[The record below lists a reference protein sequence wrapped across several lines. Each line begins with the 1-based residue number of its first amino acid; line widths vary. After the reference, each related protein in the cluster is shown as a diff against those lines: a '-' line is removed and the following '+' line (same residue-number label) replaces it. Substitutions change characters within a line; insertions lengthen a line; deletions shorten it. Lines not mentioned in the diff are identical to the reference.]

1 MVKLNNSKEL
11 ADYIK
16 LHRNKLNRTQ
26 TDVAEH
32 VGLKQKTIS
41 AIENSAGTSRI
52 DTLFKIAHELELS
65 IELKPR
71 HVSENDKSTKGGW
84 DQEW

>member
-1 MVKLNNSKEL
+1 MKLNNSKEL

-16 LHRNKLNRTQ
+16 LHRNNLARTQ
-26 TDVAEH
+26 TEH

-52 DTLFKIAHELELS
+52 DTLFKIAHELGLS
-65 IELKPR
+65 IELKPKQ
-71 HVSENDKSTKGGW
+71 ENEGGQKTDSGW

>member
-1 MVKLNNSKEL
+1 MKLNNSKEL

-16 LHRNKLNRTQ
+16 MQRKKLQRTQ
-26 TDVAEH
+26 TDVAQH

-52 DTLFKIAHELELS
+52 DTLFKVANELGLS
-65 IELKPR
+65 VELKPKQ
-71 HVSENDKSTKGGW
+71 ENTGDGAQNSSW

>member
-1 MVKLNNSKEL
+1 MRLNNSKEL

-16 LHRNKLNRTQ
+16 LQRKKQGRTQ

-32 VGLKQKTIS
+32 IGLKQKTIS
-41 AIENSAGTSRI
+41 GMENSAGSSRI
-52 DTLFKIAHELELS
+52 DTLFKIAHELGLSFELTP
-65 IELKPR
+65 IGET
-71 HVSENDKSTKGGW
+71 KSGKSKESGW

>member
-1 MVKLNNSKEL
+1 MKLNNSREL

-16 LHRNKLNRTQ
+16 LQRNKQNRTQ

-32 VGLKQKTIS
+32 IGLKQKTIS
-41 AIENSAGTSRI
+41 AMENAAGTSRI
-52 DTLFKIAHELELS
+52 DTLFKIAHELGLS
-65 IELKPR
+65 IELTPKHDVDEKDEKP
-71 HVSENDKSTKGGW
+71 KW

>member
-1 MVKLNNSKEL
+1 MKLNNSKEM

-16 LHRNKLNRTQ
+16 LQRKKLGRTQ
-26 TDVAEH
+26 TNVAEH

-52 DTLFKIAHELELS
+52 DTLFKVAHELGLS
-65 IELKPR
+65 IELKPKLDTDGQ
-71 HVSENDKSTKGGW
+71 NNKDANW

>member
-1 MVKLNNSKEL
+1 MKLNNSKEL

-16 LHRNKLNRTQ
+16 LHRNNLARTQ

-52 DTLFKIAHELELS
+52 DTLFKIA
-65 IELKPR
+65 
-71 HVSENDKSTKGGW
+71 
-84 DQEW
+84 

>member
-1 MVKLNNSKEL
+1 MKLNNSREL

-16 LHRNKLNRTQ
+16 LQRNKQNRTQ

-41 AIENSAGTSRI
+41 AMENAAGTSRI
-52 DTLFKIAHELELS
+52 DTLFKIAHELGLS
-65 IELKPR
+65 IELTPK
-71 HVSENDKSTKGGW
+71 HDADNKDEKSKW

>member
-1 MVKLNNSKEL
+1 MKLNSSKEL

-16 LHRNKLNRTQ
+16 LHRKKLERTQ

-32 VGLKQKTIS
+32 IGLKQKTIS
-41 AIENSAGTSRI
+41 AIENSAGNSRI
-52 DTLFKIAHELELS
+52 DTLFKIAHELGLS
-65 IELKPR
+65 IELKPKQ
-71 HVSENDKSTKGGW
+71 ENESGQKTESGW

>member
-1 MVKLNNSKEL
+1 MKLNNSNEL

-16 LHRNKLNRTQ
+16 LQRKKQNRTQ

-41 AIENSAGTSRI
+41 GMENSAGSSRV
-52 DTLFKIAHELELS
+52 DTLFKIAHELGLS
-65 IELKPR
+65 IELVPK
-71 HVSENDKSTKGGW
+71 VTAEFNKNKASNW

>member
-1 MVKLNNSKEL
+1 MKLNNSREL

-16 LHRNKLNRTQ
+16 LQRNKQNRTQ

-41 AIENSAGTSRI
+41 AMENTAGNSRI
-52 DTLFKIAHELELS
+52 DTLFKIAHELGLS
-65 IELKPR
+65 IELTPKRDPDGKD
-71 HVSENDKSTKGGW
+71 EKSKW

>member
-1 MVKLNNSKEL
+1 
-11 ADYIK
+11 
-16 LHRNKLNRTQ
+16 
-26 TDVAEH
+26 VAEH

-52 DTLFKIAHELELS
+52 DTLFKIAHELGLS
-65 IELKPR
+65 IELKPKYASQSD
-71 HVSENDKSTKGGW
+71 HKKVSGW

>member
-1 MVKLNNSKEL
+1 MKLNNSKEL

-16 LHRNKLNRTQ
+16 LQRNKQSRTQ

-41 AIENSAGTSRI
+41 AMENAAGSSRI
-52 DTLFKIAHELELS
+52 DTLFKIAHELGLS
-65 IELKPR
+65 IELTPKQ
-71 HVSENDKSTKGGW
+71 HNKKTVNKSEW

>member
-1 MVKLNNSKEL
+1 MKLNNSKEL
-11 ADYIK
+11 AEYIK

-52 DTLFKIAHELELS
+52 DTLFKIAHELGLS
-65 IELKPR
+65 IELKPK
-71 HVSENDKSTKGGW
+71 HLNESGHKTGSGW

>member
-1 MVKLNNSKEL
+1 M
-11 ADYIK
+11 
-16 LHRNKLNRTQ
+16 
-26 TDVAEH
+26 AEH

-52 DTLFKIAHELELS
+52 ETLFKIAHELGLS
-65 IELKPR
+65 IELKPKQTSQSDR
-71 HVSENDKSTKGGW
+71 MKDSAW

>member
-1 MVKLNNSKEL
+1 MKFNNSTEL
-11 ADYIK
+11 ADYLK
-16 LHRNKLNRTQ
+16 LHRQKLDRTQ

-41 AIENSAGTSRI
+41 AIENSAGTSRV
-52 DTLFKIAHELELS
+52 DTLFKVAHELGLS
-65 IELKPR
+65 IELKPKHANESSR
-71 HVSENDKSTKGGW
+71 KKGSGW

>member
-1 MVKLNNSKEL
+1 MKFNNSKEL

-16 LHRNKLNRTQ
+16 LHRNKLGRTQ

-41 AIENSAGTSRI
+41 AIENSAGNSRI
-52 DTLFKIAHELELS
+52 DTLFKIAHELNLS
-65 IELKPR
+65 IELKPKQ
-71 HVSENDKSTKGGW
+71 VNESGQKIESGW

>member
-11 ADYIK
+11 ADYLK
-16 LHRNKLNRTQ
+16 LHRNTLNRTQ

-32 VGLKQKTIS
+32 IGLKQKTVS

-52 DTLFKIAHELELS
+52 DTFFKIAHELELT

-71 HVSENDKSTKGGW
+71 NVSESDHKTKGGW

>member
-1 MVKLNNSKEL
+1 
-11 ADYIK
+11 
-16 LHRNKLNRTQ
+16 
-26 TDVAEH
+26 VAEH

-52 DTLFKIAHELELS
+52 DTLFKIAHELGLS
-65 IELKPR
+65 IELKPK
-71 HVSENDKSTKGGW
+71 HASQSDHKKGSGW

>member
-1 MVKLNNSKEL
+1 MKLNNSKEL

-16 LHRNKLNRTQ
+16 LQRKKQNRTQ

-41 AIENSAGTSRI
+41 GMENSAGSSRI
-52 DTLFKIAHELELS
+52 DTLFKIAHELGLS
-65 IELKPR
+65 IELTPK
-71 HVSENDKSTKGGW
+71 HATNSDKSNASSW

>member
-1 MVKLNNSKEL
+1 MKLNNSREL

-16 LHRNKLNRTQ
+16 LQRNKQNRTQ

-32 VGLKQKTIS
+32 IGLKQKTIS
-41 AIENSAGTSRI
+41 AMENAAGTSRI
-52 DTLFKIAHELELS
+52 DTLFKIAHELGLS
-65 IELKPR
+65 IELTPK
-71 HVSENDKSTKGGW
+71 HDVGNKDEKSKW